1 VSLADPDARPIRKG
15 KLGKPNLC
23 RYRGYAEAPP
33 AVAVIALPVKHSPS
47 SNRSS
52 NPTPRTAVPITRRG
66 RFVPAQAL
74 TEFFR
79 GK

>member
-33 AVAVIALPVKHSPS
+33 AVAVIALRAS
-47 SNRSS
+47 
-52 NPTPRTAVPITRRG
+52 G
-66 RFVPAQAL
+66 
-74 TEFFR
+74 FR
-79 GK
+79 GLERFRLSA